1 MYVQELSLHQF
12 RNYEELSLTFHP
24 GIHLFIGDN
33 AQGKTNLLEALYV
46 LALVKS
52 HRTSK
57 EKELIMHHKDAAVIK
72 GLVEKKYNVLPLE
85 LQISKKG
92 RKAKVNHIEQS
103 RLSHYIGSLNVV
115 MFAPEDLE
123 LVKGSPQ
130 VRRRFIDMEIGQI
143 SPTYL
148 YYLSQYNKL
157 IQQRNILLKD
167 WSRRKENRPII
178 DVFTTQLIEI
188 AAKILVKRSSF
199 ITLLEEWAKP
209 IHEQISKKE
218 ESLEIKYIYSAPLS
232 REMTEAEVCAVLT
245 NKFDEL
251 REREEERG
259 ITLIGPHRDDLHFY
273 VNGFDVQTFGS
284 QGQQRTTALSLKLA
298 EIELIKAEVGEYPI
312 LLLDDV
318 LSELDD
324 HRRTHLLR
332 TIENK
337 VQTFVTNTSL
347 EGTQFEQLKQSTVY
361 QVSQGKIKALKGN
374 N

>member
-1 MYVQELSLHQF
+1 MKELSLHHY
-12 RNYEELSLTFHP
+12 RNYEDVSLSFHP

-33 AQGKTNLLEALYV
+33 AQGKTNLLESLYV

-57 EKELIMHHKDAAVIK
+57 EKELIKIEKEYALVK
-72 GLVEKKYNVLPLE
+72 GWIEKKHSSIPLE

-92 RKAKVNHIEQS
+92 KKAKVNHIEQQ

-148 YYLSQYNKL
+148 YYLSQYHKL
-157 IQQRNILLKD
+157 LHQRNTLLKD
-167 WSRRKENRPII
+167 WKKRKENRPII
-178 DVFTTQLIEI
+178 DVFTVQLIEI

-199 ITLLEEWAKP
+199 IELLQKWAYP
-209 IHEQISKKE
+209 IHHQISKSK
-218 ESLEIKYIYSAPLS
+218 ESLVISYIYSTPISKEMNESEIIQILTGKFEEI
-232 REMTEAEVCAVLT
+232 RE
-245 NKFDEL
+245 K
-251 REREEERG
+251 EEERG
-259 ITLIGPHRDDLHFY
+259 NTLVGPHRDDIHFF
-273 VNGFDVQTFGS
+273 VNGMNVQTYGS

-298 EIELIKAEVGEYPI
+298 EIELIKGEIGEYPI

-324 HRRTHLLR
+324 GRRAHLLR
-332 TIENK
+332 AIENK
-337 VQTFVTNTSL
+337 VQTFVTNTSV
-347 EGTQFEQLKQSTVY
+347 EGIESENLLQATIYKVQEGQITL
-361 QVSQGKIKALKGN
+361 LKGE
-374 N
+374 